1 MIVILIII
9 GVIFLAIMSM
19 GSSTVTATGTAT
31 GTAKGT
37 GTSTETASEPPAPK
51 KMATTYS
58 LYSKKP
64 FWDSNRDKI
73 DCENARGRDIKG
85 NNGDYANYCIFT
97 GADAEVNAQNAC
109 TSSDECVG
117 YVGVEGSKNMFQ
129 LTSMPKADSDATSTR
144 RFYVRTPLP
153 PSRKDIVLPVAG
165 FYAKRTQTN
174 RTPPPPQPPRPH
186 HLPYHRQPPPRPHPN
201 TSRRK
206 GFTNERPDIYM
217 SDNPGYHSDIQ
228 ALGGH
233 PHMNLV

>member
-31 GTAKGT
+31 GTVKGT

-117 YVGVEGSKNMFQ
+117 YVGVEGSKDMFQ

-153 PSRKDIVLPVAG
+153 PSQKNIVLPVAG
-165 FYAKRTQTN
+165 FINQ
-174 RTPPPPQPPRPH
+174 RPS
-186 HLPYHRQPPPRPHPN
+186 LAY
-201 TSRRK
+201 
-206 GFTNERPDIYM
+206 
-217 SDNPGYHSDIQ
+217 NPGYHSDIQ

>member
-1 MIVILIII
+1 MIVIFIII
-9 GVIFLAIMSM
+9 GIIIFLGIMSM

-37 GTSTETASEPPAPK
+37 GIAKGTGTSTGTGTTPPAPEK
-51 KMATTYS
+51 IVTKYS

-64 FWDSNRDKI
+64 FWDSNKDKI
-73 DCENARGRDIKG
+73 DCENAQGRNITG
-85 NNGDYANYCIFT
+85 GYADYCIFT

-109 TSSDECVG
+109 TSSDDCVG

-129 LTSMPKADSDATSTR
+129 LTSMPKADPNSPNN

-165 FYAKRTQTN
+165 FINQ
-174 RTPPPPQPPRPH
+174 RPS
-186 HLPYHRQPPPRPHPN
+186 LAY
-201 TSRRK
+201 
-206 GFTNERPDIYM
+206 
-217 SDNPGYHSDIQ
+217 NPGYHSDIQ